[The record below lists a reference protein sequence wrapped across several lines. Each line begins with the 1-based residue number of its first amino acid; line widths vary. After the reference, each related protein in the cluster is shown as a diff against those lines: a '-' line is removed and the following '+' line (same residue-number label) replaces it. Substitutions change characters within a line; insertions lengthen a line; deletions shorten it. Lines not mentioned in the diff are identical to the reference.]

1 MRLHCSLLQA
11 RPLDLQLLIGR
22 IKLMW
27 MLLLLDSGDVSR
39 LASRR
44 LSLMLKYSMLM
55 PPHTVVPRY
64 HCSIEGLNVRSRGS
78 MNNVLERW
86 RWTHGHLPLLCFP
99 NLVVWVMQILCS
111 TKDLPSLFL
120 SRGGFPMISLQNK
133 LLIVTLCLREAW
145 SHQSC
150 PLSCGALDLA
160 LAEGQVAPA
169 H

>member
-1 MRLHCSLLQA
+1 
-11 RPLDLQLLIGR
+11 
-22 IKLMW
+22 MW

-99 NLVVWVMQILCS
+99 NLVVWVMQVLCS

-120 SRGGFPMISLQNK
+120 SRGGFPMVSLQNK
-133 LLIVTLCLREAW
+133 LLIVTLCNYVFARSLVPSEL
-145 SHQSC
+145 SS
-150 PLSCGALDLA
+150 SCGALDLA